1 MKKLLLIPIFL
12 IALSC
17 SDDDGGET
25 KKVEVISYSSEVHE
39 VTEQGHIFEF
49 TATVKNNKSTEVT
62 GDVKFTIPNLN
73 GTGNSLEYIMDVHLM
88 PGETKTQSEVGNDY
102 FNTNVLTISKAEFI
116 ED

>member
-62 GDVKFTIPNLN
+62 GDVKFTIPTN
-73 GTGNSLEYIMDVHLM
+73 TGGNEFDYIFDVTLM
-88 PGETKTQSEVGNDY
+88 PGETKMETAVGGGY
-102 FNTNVLTISKAEFI
+102 YNTNVLTISKAEFI